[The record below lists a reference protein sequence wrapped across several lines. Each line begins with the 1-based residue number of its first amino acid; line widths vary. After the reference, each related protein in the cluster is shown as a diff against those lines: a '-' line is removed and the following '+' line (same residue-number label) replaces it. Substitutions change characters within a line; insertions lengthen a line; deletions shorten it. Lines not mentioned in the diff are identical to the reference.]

1 MEDEKLVFKTVQDLL
16 ESLKDNDCTFLFV
29 SSDNRFVI
37 KGEAKNIISQIL
49 FSMCRYPEVELI
61 IKACAENFEEVNKKI
76 GHIARRTEM
85 EHLVRIIEEKRI

>member
-29 SSDNRFVI
+29 SSDNRFSL
-37 KGEAKNIISQIL
+37 KGEAKKIISQIL

-61 IKACAENFEEVNKKI
+61 IKTCAENFEEVNKKI
-76 GHIARRTEM
+76 GHIARGTEL
-85 EHLVRIIEEKRI
+85 EHLVRIIKEEKK